1 MSFQFP
7 PFQESYLLYKRTF
20 HGFFNLLVMQ
30 NLSKCIKGTPEL
42 RMRLM
47 DNSSHALEVF
57 ILFFNRTVRTEKA
70 KRVKR
75 FYSLLCLLLRLT
87 NRKTDKWTVGYL
99 SVYIFILAPKYSLRT
114 PFLRGTAHAWGL
126 HFTRSSKPRKG
137 LVICRAR
144 AVSSIFSVIS
154 RPWVWSGPGNQTR
167 DLPLKQSSAFP
178 T

>member
-1 MSFQFP
+1 
-7 PFQESYLLYKRTF
+7 
-20 HGFFNLLVMQ
+20 MQ

-57 ILFFNRTVRTEKA
+57 ILFFNRTVWTQKA
-70 KRVKR
+70 KRAKR

-114 PFLRGTAHAWGL
+114 PFLRGTADAWGL

-137 LVICRAR
+137 LAISRAR

>member
-1 MSFQFP
+1 
-7 PFQESYLLYKRTF
+7 
-20 HGFFNLLVMQ
+20 MQ
-30 NLSKCIKGTPEL
+30 NLSKCIKRTPEL

-57 ILFFNRTVRTEKA
+57 ILFFNRTVWTQKA
-70 KRVKR
+70 KRAKR
-75 FYSLLCLLLRLT
+75 CYSLLCLLLRLT
-87 NRKTDKWTVGYL
+87 NRKTGKWTVGYL
-99 SVYIFILAPKYSLRT
+99 TVYIFILAPKYSLRT
-114 PFLRGTAHAWGL
+114 PFLRGTADARGL

-137 LVICRAR
+137 LAISRAR

-154 RPWVWSGPGNQTR
+154 RPWVWSDPGNQTR